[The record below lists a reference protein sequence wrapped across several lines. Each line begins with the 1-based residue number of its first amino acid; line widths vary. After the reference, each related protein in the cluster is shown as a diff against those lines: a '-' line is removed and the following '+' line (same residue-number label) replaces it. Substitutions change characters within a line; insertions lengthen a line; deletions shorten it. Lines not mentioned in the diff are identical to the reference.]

1 MAKKY
6 FSRSQLFELRNN
18 IGVDTLI
25 KEVLHVP
32 CKSRQGRFSF
42 LCPLCKQFDTSI
54 NYKTNLARCFACEK
68 NFNTIDLVM
77 AIMQSDFVDSV
88 RFLKKLHDSMLS
100 GPIGNRVNV
109 ARDLQTSH
117 TDLKKSACP
126 APVHVGHI
134 LNGIIKPISKSET
147 EKQPSDNSQPLSMDR
162 DVKDRIVNLEQKME
176 ALAYQ
181 LDKMLK
187 VMNRLFP
194 SL

>member
-1 MAKKY
+1 MAEKN
-6 FSRSQLFELRNN
+6 FSRSQLFALRNN
-18 IGVDTLI
+18 IAIDILI

-42 LCPLCKQFDTSI
+42 LCPLCKQFDTSV

-88 RFLKKLHDSMLS
+88 RFLKKLHDRMLS

-126 APVHVGHI
+126 VPVHVGNVI
-134 LNGIIKPISKSET
+134 NDIVKPMINSET
-147 EKQPSDNSQPLSMDR
+147 EKHLSNNSQTLLMGSEIN
-162 DVKDRIVNLEQKME
+162 DRIAKLEQKME
-176 ALAYQ
+176 VLAYQ
-181 LDKMLK
+181 LNKMLK
-187 VMNRLFP
+187 VMDRLFP

>member
-42 LCPLCKQFDTSI
+42 LCPLCKQFDTSV

-77 AIMQSDFVDSV
+77 AIMQSDFLDSV
-88 RFLKKLHDSMLS
+88 RFLRKLHDQTLS
-100 GPIGNRVNV
+100 GPIGNRVNA

-126 APVHVGHI
+126 APVHVGNVI
-134 LNGIIKPISKSET
+134 NDMVKPMINSET
-147 EKQPSDNSQPLSMDR
+147 EKHPSNNSQTLLMGSEIN
-162 DVKDRIVNLEQKME
+162 DRIAKLEQKME

-181 LDKMLK
+181 LNKMLK
-187 VMNRLFP
+187 VMDRLFP
-194 SL
+194 SR

>member
-1 MAKKY
+1 MAEKN
-6 FSRSQLFELRNN
+6 FSRSQLFALRNN
-18 IGVDTLI
+18 IAIDILI

-42 LCPLCKQFDTSI
+42 LCPLCKQFDTSV

-88 RFLKKLHDSMLS
+88 RFLKKLHNSMLS

-126 APVHVGHI
+126 VPVHVGNVI
-134 LNGIIKPISKSET
+134 NDIVKPMINSET
-147 EKQPSDNSQPLSMDR
+147 EKHLSNNSQTLLMGSEIN
-162 DVKDRIVNLEQKME
+162 DRIAKLEQKME
-176 ALAYQ
+176 VLAYQ
-181 LDKMLK
+181 LNKMLK
-187 VMNRLFP
+187 VMDRLFP

>member
-1 MAKKY
+1 MAEKN
-6 FSRSQLFELRNN
+6 FSRSQLFALRNN
-18 IGVDTLI
+18 IAIDILI

-42 LCPLCKQFDTSI
+42 LCPLCKQFDTSV

-88 RFLKKLHDSMLS
+88 RFLKKLHDRMLS

-126 APVHVGHI
+126 VPVHVGNVI
-134 LNGIIKPISKSET
+134 NDIVKPMINSET
-147 EKQPSDNSQPLSMDR
+147 EKQPSDNRQPLSIDSE
-162 DVKDRIVNLEQKME
+162 VKSRILKLEQKME
-176 ALAYQ
+176 VLAYQ